1 MEFAKDGSIAA
12 YCQANAIMTIK
23 EYMCDYAAPETRR
36 AGDILIASELPR
48 IQNEKIHRTCIKRL
62 ERIEAGER
70 DFRF

>member
-1 MEFAKDGSIAA
+1 
-12 YCQANAIMTIK
+12 MTIK